1 MFGSQQAI
9 INFSLFS
16 FLPVIIILFY
26 VYKRDRFPEPPRTVF
41 ITLICITLSIIIA
54 IFAAYALKRYK
65 IRFKTAFMQWLLLAY
80 MLPEFLFVLPM
91 FAIYQSIGIY
101 DTYIG
106 MALIYQVHVLP
117 FSIWMLRSFL
127 EEIPK
132 EIDDAAYLDGCNP
145 FLAIY
150 KIYLPLI
157 IPGIVATAILNGIW
171 VWNELA
177 IALGLAFFDAQPITV
192 GVASFRGYASINW
205 GGMTGSAIESM
216 IPMILFV
223 TFAHKQIGKGLTLG
237 SVKGLNM
244 IALNNPKFLLNNKT
258 FPTIYG
264 RNLLHELNIII
275 PNETLIVTME
285 DLWDNFSSF
294 FSKNVQ
300 VHLVNNLDIN
310 SLDNDFD
317 KIKNFNAV
325 VGIGGGQALDN
336 AKFFSWKSNKK
347 LFQVPTSMS
356 VNAAFG
362 HRFASRIDG
371 KINYIGRTVPEA
383 IYVDYD
389 IIK

>member
-1 MFGSQQAI
+1 MKKLSKYKHLITAYIVSFIAI
-9 INFSLFS
+9 AVTILPITWLFLLSMKSKGETFTKPPKWVFDPTIQNYIDLWDNDLFKDTFVNS
-16 FLPVIIILFY
+16 F
-26 VYKRDRFPEPPRTVF
+26 F
-41 ITLICITLSIIIA
+41 ITLISITLSIIIA
-54 IFAAYALKRYK
+54 IFAAYALKRYQ

-145 FLAIY
+145 FQAIY

-177 IALGLAFFDAQPITV
+177 IALGLTFFDAQPITV

-205 GGMTGSAIESM
+205 GGMTGSAIVSM

-223 TFAHKQIGKGLTLG
+223 TFAQKHIVKGLTLG
-237 SVKGLNM
+237 SVNG
-244 IALNNPKFLLNNKT
+244 
-258 FPTIYG
+258 
-264 RNLLHELNIII
+264 
-275 PNETLIVTME
+275 
-285 DLWDNFSSF
+285 
-294 FSKNVQ
+294 
-300 VHLVNNLDIN
+300 
-310 SLDNDFD
+310 
-317 KIKNFNAV
+317 
-325 VGIGGGQALDN
+325 
-336 AKFFSWKSNKK
+336 
-347 LFQVPTSMS
+347 
-356 VNAAFG
+356 
-362 HRFASRIDG
+362 
-371 KINYIGRTVPEA
+371 
-383 IYVDYD
+383 
-389 IIK
+389 

>member
-1 MFGSQQAI
+1 MNKLYKYKHLVTAYIVSFVAI
-9 INFSLFS
+9 GVTIIPITWLFLLS
-16 FLPVIIILFY
+16 IKSKGETFTKPPKFLFNPTTQHYIDLWDNDLF
-26 VYKRDRFPEPPRTVF
+26 KDTFFNSVF
-41 ITLICITLSIIIA
+41 ITLISITLSIIIA

-145 FLAIY
+145 FQAIY

-177 IALGLAFFDAQPITV
+177 IALGLTFFDAQPITV

-205 GGMTGSAIESM
+205 GGMTGSAIISM
-216 IPMILFV
+216 IPMILFAA
-223 TFAHKQIGKGLTLG
+223 FAQKHIVKGLTLG
-237 SVKGLNM
+237 SVKG
-244 IALNNPKFLLNNKT
+244 
-258 FPTIYG
+258 
-264 RNLLHELNIII
+264 
-275 PNETLIVTME
+275 
-285 DLWDNFSSF
+285 
-294 FSKNVQ
+294 
-300 VHLVNNLDIN
+300 
-310 SLDNDFD
+310 
-317 KIKNFNAV
+317 
-325 VGIGGGQALDN
+325 
-336 AKFFSWKSNKK
+336 
-347 LFQVPTSMS
+347 
-356 VNAAFG
+356 
-362 HRFASRIDG
+362 
-371 KINYIGRTVPEA
+371 
-383 IYVDYD
+383 
-389 IIK
+389 

>member
-1 MFGSQQAI
+1 MNILSKYKHLITAYIVSFIAI
-9 INFSLFS
+9 AITILPITWLFLISIKSKGETFTKPPKWIFDPTMQNYIDLWDNDLFKDTFFNS
-16 FLPVIIILFY
+16 F
-26 VYKRDRFPEPPRTVF
+26 F
-41 ITLICITLSIIIA
+41 ITIISITLSIVIA
-54 IFAAYALKRYK
+54 IFAAYALKRYQ

-145 FLAIY
+145 IQAIY

-177 IALGLAFFDAQPITV
+177 IALGLTFFDAQPITV

-205 GGMTGSAIESM
+205 GGMAGSAIVSM

-223 TFAHKQIGKGLTLG
+223 VFAQKHIVKGLTLG
-237 SVKGLNM
+237 SVKG
-244 IALNNPKFLLNNKT
+244 
-258 FPTIYG
+258 
-264 RNLLHELNIII
+264 
-275 PNETLIVTME
+275 
-285 DLWDNFSSF
+285 
-294 FSKNVQ
+294 
-300 VHLVNNLDIN
+300 
-310 SLDNDFD
+310 
-317 KIKNFNAV
+317 
-325 VGIGGGQALDN
+325 
-336 AKFFSWKSNKK
+336 
-347 LFQVPTSMS
+347 
-356 VNAAFG
+356 
-362 HRFASRIDG
+362 
-371 KINYIGRTVPEA
+371 
-383 IYVDYD
+383 
-389 IIK
+389 

>member
-1 MFGSQQAI
+1 MKKLSKYKHLITAYIVSFIAI
-9 INFSLFS
+9 AVTILPITWLFLLS
-16 FLPVIIILFY
+16 IKTKGETFTKPPKLLFNPTAQNY
-26 VYKRDRFPEPPRTVF
+26 IDLWDNDLFKDTFFNSVF
-41 ITLICITLSIIIA
+41 ITLISITLSIIIA

-145 FLAIY
+145 FQAIY

-177 IALGLAFFDAQPITV
+177 IALGLTFFDAQPITV

-205 GGMTGSAIESM
+205 GGMTGSAIISM
-216 IPMILFV
+216 IPMILFAA
-223 TFAHKQIGKGLTLG
+223 FAQKHIVKGLTLG
-237 SVKGLNM
+237 SVKG
-244 IALNNPKFLLNNKT
+244 
-258 FPTIYG
+258 
-264 RNLLHELNIII
+264 
-275 PNETLIVTME
+275 
-285 DLWDNFSSF
+285 
-294 FSKNVQ
+294 
-300 VHLVNNLDIN
+300 
-310 SLDNDFD
+310 
-317 KIKNFNAV
+317 
-325 VGIGGGQALDN
+325 
-336 AKFFSWKSNKK
+336 
-347 LFQVPTSMS
+347 
-356 VNAAFG
+356 
-362 HRFASRIDG
+362 
-371 KINYIGRTVPEA
+371 
-383 IYVDYD
+383 
-389 IIK
+389 

>member
-1 MFGSQQAI
+1 MKKLSKYKHLITAYIVSFIAI
-9 INFSLFS
+9 AVTILPITWLFLLS
-16 FLPVIIILFY
+16 IKTKGETFTKPPKFLFNPTAQNYIDLWDNDLF
-26 VYKRDRFPEPPRTVF
+26 KDTFFNSVF
-41 ITLICITLSIIIA
+41 ITLISITLSIIIA

-145 FLAIY
+145 FQAIY

-177 IALGLAFFDAQPITV
+177 IALGLTFFDAQPITV

-205 GGMTGSAIESM
+205 GGMTGSAIISM
-216 IPMILFV
+216 IPMILFAA
-223 TFAHKQIGKGLTLG
+223 FAQKHIVKGLTLG
-237 SVKGLNM
+237 SVKG
-244 IALNNPKFLLNNKT
+244 
-258 FPTIYG
+258 
-264 RNLLHELNIII
+264 
-275 PNETLIVTME
+275 
-285 DLWDNFSSF
+285 
-294 FSKNVQ
+294 
-300 VHLVNNLDIN
+300 
-310 SLDNDFD
+310 
-317 KIKNFNAV
+317 
-325 VGIGGGQALDN
+325 
-336 AKFFSWKSNKK
+336 
-347 LFQVPTSMS
+347 
-356 VNAAFG
+356 
-362 HRFASRIDG
+362 
-371 KINYIGRTVPEA
+371 
-383 IYVDYD
+383 
-389 IIK
+389 

>member
-1 MFGSQQAI
+1 MNKFSKHKHLITAYIVSFFAI
-9 INFSLFS
+9 AVTILPITWLFLLS
-16 FLPVIIILFY
+16 IKSKGETFTKPPKWLFNPTAQNY
-26 VYKRDRFPEPPRTVF
+26 IDLWDNDLFKDTFFNSVF
-41 ITLICITLSIIIA
+41 ITLISITLSIIIA
-54 IFAAYALKRYK
+54 IFAAYALKRYQ

-145 FLAIY
+145 FQAIY

-177 IALGLAFFDAQPITV
+177 IALGLTFFDAQPITV

-205 GGMTGSAIESM
+205 GGMTGSAIISM

-223 TFAHKQIGKGLTLG
+223 AFAQKHIVKGLTLG
-237 SVKGLNM
+237 SVKG
-244 IALNNPKFLLNNKT
+244 
-258 FPTIYG
+258 
-264 RNLLHELNIII
+264 
-275 PNETLIVTME
+275 
-285 DLWDNFSSF
+285 
-294 FSKNVQ
+294 
-300 VHLVNNLDIN
+300 
-310 SLDNDFD
+310 
-317 KIKNFNAV
+317 
-325 VGIGGGQALDN
+325 
-336 AKFFSWKSNKK
+336 
-347 LFQVPTSMS
+347 
-356 VNAAFG
+356 
-362 HRFASRIDG
+362 
-371 KINYIGRTVPEA
+371 
-383 IYVDYD
+383 
-389 IIK
+389 

>member
-1 MFGSQQAI
+1 MNKLYKYKHLVTAYIVSFVAI
-9 INFSLFS
+9 GVTIIPITWLFLLS
-16 FLPVIIILFY
+16 IKSKGETFTKPPKFLFNPTTQHYIDLWDNDLF
-26 VYKRDRFPEPPRTVF
+26 KDTFFNSVF
-41 ITLICITLSIIIA
+41 ITLISITLSIVIA

-145 FLAIY
+145 FQAIY

-177 IALGLAFFDAQPITV
+177 IALGLTFFDAQPITV

-205 GGMTGSAIESM
+205 GGLTGSAIISM
-216 IPMILFV
+216 IAMILFL
-223 TFAHKQIGKGLTLG
+223 GL
-237 SVKGLNM
+237 M
-244 IALNNPKFLLNNKT
+244 
-258 FPTIYG
+258 
-264 RNLLHELNIII
+264 
-275 PNETLIVTME
+275 
-285 DLWDNFSSF
+285 DL
-294 FSKNVQ
+294 Q
-300 VHLVNNLDIN
+300 
-310 SLDNDFD
+310 
-317 KIKNFNAV
+317 
-325 VGIGGGQALDN
+325 
-336 AKFFSWKSNKK
+336 
-347 LFQVPTSMS
+347 
-356 VNAAFG
+356 
-362 HRFASRIDG
+362 
-371 KINYIGRTVPEA
+371 
-383 IYVDYD
+383 
-389 IIK
+389 

>member
-1 MFGSQQAI
+1 MNKLYKYKHLVTAYIVSFVAI
-9 INFSLFS
+9 GVTIIPITWLFLLS
-16 FLPVIIILFY
+16 IKSKGETFTKPPKLLFNPTAQNY
-26 VYKRDRFPEPPRTVF
+26 IDLWDNDLFKDTFFNSVF
-41 ITLICITLSIIIA
+41 ITLISITLSIIIA

-145 FLAIY
+145 FQAIY

-177 IALGLAFFDAQPITV
+177 IALGLTFFDAQPITV

-205 GGMTGSAIESM
+205 GGMTGSAIVSM

-223 TFAHKQIGKGLTLG
+223 TFAQKHIVKGLTLG
-237 SVKGLNM
+237 SVKG
-244 IALNNPKFLLNNKT
+244 
-258 FPTIYG
+258 
-264 RNLLHELNIII
+264 
-275 PNETLIVTME
+275 
-285 DLWDNFSSF
+285 
-294 FSKNVQ
+294 
-300 VHLVNNLDIN
+300 
-310 SLDNDFD
+310 
-317 KIKNFNAV
+317 
-325 VGIGGGQALDN
+325 
-336 AKFFSWKSNKK
+336 
-347 LFQVPTSMS
+347 
-356 VNAAFG
+356 
-362 HRFASRIDG
+362 
-371 KINYIGRTVPEA
+371 
-383 IYVDYD
+383 
-389 IIK
+389 